1 MNSGIKALIVDDEA
15 LACDMLEYTL
25 QKNVPAVTHIKKV
38 TSAAEAIE
46 QIGVFAPDILFLDI
60 QMPFMNGFELLSK
73 VASNSFS
80 VVFTT
85 AYNKYAITAI
95 RFSALDYLLKPVD
108 AEELKQAVDR
118 HLHRQTE
125 KIFFKELYEN
135 FSNNLS
141 QKKSTEYKL
150 ALRTNSGIRL
160 VLPSEI
166 IHCDAFN
173 NYTKFVL
180 TDGSSII
187 TTKTI
192 KEYEELLT
200 AHSFIR
206 THKSHLVNISHIK
219 EITDDSFLILKNGTK
234 IEISRRKKEKVKELF
249 KTHLPGKR

>member
-1 MNSGIKALIVDDEA
+1 
-15 LACDMLEYTL
+15 MLEYTL
-25 QKNVPAVTHIKKV
+25 QKHVPAVMHIKKV

-46 QIGVFAPDILFLDI
+46 QIKTFAPDILFLDI
-60 QMPFMNGFELLSK
+60 QMPFMNGFELLTK
-73 VASNSFS
+73 VVGHSFS

-108 AEELKQAVDR
+108 TEELKQAVDR
-118 HLHRQTE
+118 HLHRHGE

-135 FSNNLS
+135 FSHNLS
-141 QKKSTEYKL
+141 QKKTTEYKL

-160 VLPSEI
+160 LLPSEI

-173 NYTKFVL
+173 NYSKFFL
-180 TDGSSII
+180 TDGSSIT

-206 THKSHLVNISHIK
+206 THKSHLVNISYIK

-249 KTHLPGKR
+249 KTYLPGSR